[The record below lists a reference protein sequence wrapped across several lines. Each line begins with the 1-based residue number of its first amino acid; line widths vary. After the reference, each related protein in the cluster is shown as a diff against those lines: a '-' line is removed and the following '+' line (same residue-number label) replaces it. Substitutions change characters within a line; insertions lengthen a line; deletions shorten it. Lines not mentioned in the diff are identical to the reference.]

1 MQEARKTALMY
12 AWREHRSFF
21 FLYLAFL
28 LTNLVFMRYLE
39 GPYVFFYWTCVLLM
53 FPLAILRMSWTFAR
67 KLKELRDVSS
77 G

>member
-28 LTNLVFMRYLE
+28 LTNLVLMGYLE
-39 GPYVFFYWTCVLLM
+39 GPYVSFYWACVLLV
-53 FPLAILRMSWTFAR
+53 FPLAILRMSWTFSR
-67 KLKELRDVSS
+67 KLKDLRDGSTE
-77 G
+77 